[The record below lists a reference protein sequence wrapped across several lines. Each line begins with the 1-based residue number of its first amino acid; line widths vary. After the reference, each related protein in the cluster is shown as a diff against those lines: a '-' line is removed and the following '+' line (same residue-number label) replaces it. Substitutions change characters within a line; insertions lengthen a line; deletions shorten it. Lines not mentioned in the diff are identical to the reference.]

1 MHDLDHRDSTMTTA
15 RGLLFVALGALILIG
30 LLVFFWPRAPKPVL
44 HSRSGMPEPCRDVEF
59 EGVHHVVCTVDL
71 ESYAVALHHDG
82 ADGKPF
88 GSVAKFD
95 AAMAAAG
102 KPVLLAM
109 NAGMYHQDLSP
120 VGLYVEDG
128 KQLSPL
134 EQGSGKGNFFMK
146 PNGVF
151 LIGRNGEAAIM
162 TTEAYAA
169 APPDPLY
176 ATQSGPLLVI
186 DGRVNPRFEENGT
199 SRYIRNGIGVIDPHT
214 LVLAISRA
222 PVSFGSFARLFRD
235 RLGCGNALYFDGQ
248 VSVLSNGSQ
257 TIVGG
262 NYPAGPILSVSA
274 KEKP

>member
-1 MHDLDHRDSTMTTA
+1 M
-15 RGLLFVALGALILIG
+15 RGLLLAVLGALVLAALIIL
-30 LLVFFWPRAPKPVL
+30 LWPRTPKPVL
-44 HSRSGMPEPCRDVEF
+44 QSQGGMPEPCSDVEF
-59 EGVHHVVCTVDL
+59 EGVYYVVCTIDL
-71 ESYAVALHHDG
+71 EKYAVALHHDG

-88 GSVAKFD
+88 GSVVKFD
-95 AAMAAAG
+95 AAMAAAE

-109 NAGMYHQDLSP
+109 NAGMYHRDLSP
-120 VGLYVEDG
+120 VGLYIEDG

-134 EQGSGKGNFFMK
+134 NQGSGKGNFFIK

-151 LIGRNGEAAIM
+151 LIGRDGKAAIM

-186 DGRVNPRFEENGT
+186 DGMVNPRFEENGT
-199 SRYIRNGIGVIDPHT
+199 SRYIRNGIGVINPHT
-214 LVLAISRA
+214 VVLAISRA

-235 RLGCGNALYFDGQ
+235 ELGCKNALYFDGQ
-248 VSVLSNGSQ
+248 VSALSNGSQ

-262 NYPAGPILSVSA
+262 TYPAGPILSVSA